1 MTCEALLA
9 QSYTPNYI
17 AVPKLHDPG
26 PAIVYCDNVNDIH
39 MRRRQVC
46 RKRVTMQLQASQ
58 RYLIR
63 WRTALPQRWQNAW
76 SSYALIRLYRCA
88 SMRSPTNVTRAP

>member
-26 PAIVYCDNVNDIH
+26 PAIIYCDTLNDTY

-46 RKRVTMQLQASQ
+46 RKRVTTQLQASQ

-63 WRTALPQRWQNAW
+63 
-76 SSYALIRLYRCA
+76 
-88 SMRSPTNVTRAP
+88 

>member
-9 QSYTPNYI
+9 QSYTPHYI

-26 PAIVYCDNVNDIH
+26 PAIVYCDNLNDIH
-39 MRRRQVC
+39 MRRRRVC
-46 RKRVTMQLQASQ
+46 RERLTTQLQASQ

-63 WRTALPQRWQNAW
+63 
-76 SSYALIRLYRCA
+76 
-88 SMRSPTNVTRAP
+88 